1 MRTVEGG
8 GGGRRVG
15 RRRGERV
22 VTGGMER
29 EMVRFDGEVVG
40 REVSVA
46 MERDRWGWRHCWD
59 LSQWLSVRFGGWRS
73 TISGSLVGMG
83 LGAAILMLRMEHRK
97 L

>member
-15 RRRGERV
+15 RRRGEEV

-29 EMVRFDGEVVG
+29 EVVRFDGEVVG

-46 MERDRWGWRHCWD
+46 IVRERWGWRHCWD
-59 LSQWLSVRFGGWRS
+59 LSQWLWVRFRAWRC
-73 TISGSLVGMG
+73 TINGSLVGMG
-83 LGAAILMLRMEHRK
+83 LGAAVLMLRMEHRK